1 MHNYLKIL
9 SSGLLFHIKT
19 DQSLVRNL
27 MARDEF
33 WLLSNNTTFINVA
46 EEKPQENNCGASFQR
61 IESSMVT
68 VGMVGKCQKEVVIKQ
83 RAKSTFHQFHLLCG
97 IKIPTC
103 AAAAQP
109 SARCERCPT
118 WGSHRLHHSACL
130 TTARTT

>member
-68 VGMVGKCQKEVVIKQ
+68 VGMVGKCQKEVVI
-83 RAKSTFHQFHLLCG
+83 
-97 IKIPTC
+97 
-103 AAAAQP
+103 
-109 SARCERCPT
+109 
-118 WGSHRLHHSACL
+118 
-130 TTARTT
+130 